1 MTLAEIDDILS
12 AEKSERRDFFIMG
25 KLIKKIVA
33 AGIAA
38 ALTATAA
45 ISVSAVKIQ
54 NEKIILRTNSGS
66 YDMFSTE
73 GGNLLFSFSSR
84 TSANADATSRA
95 YISVNGSCNELYF
108 YNDVADPENL
118 NISGTTKKSDISVQR
133 DITLISNSV
142 SGAKDTAEFKL
153 TMTNTSDQ
161 TKSVGG
167 KFFLDTM
174 VEGNDYAPFRVAGV
188 GAISKKTQLEGDAI
202 PASFQAFDS
211 LDDPK
216 TIGTGTFATGAG
228 KPDVVQFRNY
238 SDIRYPLV
246 PDIDTTDS
254 IGDSAVNVIWLE
266 RELAPGE
273 TVIFRTYYGLGSIDV
288 SEGSDLMLGAT
299 KIDGNFT
306 VNEAG
311 TGYEPVRLTSYV
323 TNTGIVALSEV
334 EMSLTLPAGV
344 TADQTAY
351 TVGDLAIRAEKQNT
365 WTLTATP
372 SPVERTVT
380 VTVNAKSKET
390 GEVTPVSYTYTIP
403 AIEGAEPIVET
414 TAAPT
419 TEPVTEEPT
428 TVEATAAPTTAAP
441 TTVQPTTAATKDEA
455 TKSEATKSEASNG
468 TVKTGEAVP
477 AVAVLLTLVA
487 GVGVIYFYR
496 RKYSK

>member
-1 MTLAEIDDILS
+1 
-12 AEKSERRDFFIMG
+12 MG

-33 AGIAA
+33 AGIAT
-38 ALTATAA
+38 ALAATAA
-45 ISVSAVKIQ
+45 ISVSAGRIENNKLIV
-54 NEKIILRTNSGS
+54 RVGS
-66 YDMFSTE
+66 TYYEMFSAE
-73 GGNLLFSFSSR
+73 GGKLLYTNYGANSEYGGG
-84 TSANADATSRA
+84 TSQA
-95 YISVNGSCNELYF
+95 YISVDGNCNSIYF
-108 YNDVADPENL
+108 SDEVVDNANL
-118 NISGTTKKSDISVQR
+118 TMSASAKVFDIDIERGVKIVSNNASGE
-133 DITLISNSV
+133 
-142 SGAKDTAEFKL
+142 KDTAEL
-153 TMTNTSDQ
+153 TLVFTNNTEE

-188 GAISKKTQLEGDAI
+188 GAITNKVQFEGDNI

-211 LDDPK
+211 LDNPK

-238 SDIRYPLV
+238 SDVRYPLV
-246 PDIDTTDS
+246 PEIDTTDS

-266 RELAPGE
+266 RNLAPGE
-273 TVIFRTYYGLGSIDV
+273 SLVCRTYYGLGYIDV
-288 SEGSDLMLGAT
+288 NEGSDLKLGAT

-306 VNEAG
+306 VKEDG

-344 TADQTAY
+344 TADKTAH

-372 SPVERTVT
+372 TPVERTVT

-390 GEVTPVSYTYTIP
+390 GEVSPVTFTYTIP

-419 TEPVTEEPT
+419 TTVPETTAEPT
-428 TVEATAAPTTAAP
+428 TTVPETTVAATTKAPTT
-441 TTVQPTTAATKDEA
+441 TTPATPAQATPSQP
-455 TKSEATKSEASNG
+455 SNNG